1 MKKIFSIMF
10 CLILALTA
18 VVSVYA
24 ARYGEPIQANFDSYS
39 SAYCNGKKYDTSTT
53 AKIEITKNQ
62 SNGITLSVYGPSGEV
77 TDRLRFSANETGLG
91 TVTYNNAESIHQYG
105 NYQLRIIAT
114 TQTPSRVNV
123 VEGSWQA

>member
-1 MKKIFSIMF
+1 MF

-24 ARYGEPIQANFDSYS
+24 ARYGEPIKASFDSYS

-62 SNGITLSVYGPSGEV
+62 SNGITLSVYRLGEEITNRV
-77 TDRLRFSANETGLG
+77 RFDGNKTGLA
-91 TVTYNNAESIHQYG
+91 TALYG
-105 NYQLRIIAT
+105 NANDVVLNDSNYKLRIIAT
-114 TQTPSRVNV
+114 NPTPYRVNE

>member
-1 MKKIFSIMF
+1 MF

-24 ARYGEPIQANFDSYS
+24 ARYGEPINASFDSYS
-39 SAYCNGKKYDTSTT
+39 SAYCNGIKYDTSTT
-53 AKIEITKNQ
+53 AKIEITENQ
-62 SNGITLSVYGPSGEV
+62 SNGITLSVYRFGEV

-114 TQTPSRVNV
+114 NPTPSRVNT